1 MFFDIGVEWWYFT
14 DIMATKTISNAL
26 RERVRSGGLSY
37 NQIAQRSGVDIS
49 CVSRFA
55 HDQRS
60 LNLRAVDRLARLFD
74 LELKPA
80 NPKRSS
86 K

>member
-14 DIMATKTISNAL
+14 DIMVVRTVSEVL
-26 RERVRSGGLSY
+26 RKRIRNGELSY
-37 NQIAQRSGVDIS
+37 RQIAQRSGVDIAGI
-49 CVSRFA
+49 SRFV
-55 HDQRS
+55 HGQRL
-60 LNLRAVDRLARLFD
+60 LNLKAVDRLARFFD

-80 NPKRSS
+80 NPKRSG